1 MPTNS
6 CSQCGVVIGR
16 HKRKTSG
23 QSKCRPCRCS
33 ETDVRY
39 IKNPCSGCGQKV
51 VVRQGKSTPMCRQ
64 CRAVKRTKT
73 CVGCLI
79 NFTASTKNAVVQKY
93 CSYECA
99 MQHRVNWNKKTTDLV
114 LYTGPR
120 LVDCR
125 PMPPPPKRRFK
136 SVKCRQ
142 CSTMFLTL
150 NVDVTC
156 SALCQKINIREQRSQ
171 AKSRR
176 RARKKQAF
184 VENVSPRYIFKRDNY
199 RCNLKLS
206 VNCNGK
212 TDPRK
217 VVPHPRAPTL
227 DHIIPLNA
235 GVENDGWHSKA
246 NNWTACFE
254 CNCMKSDRGGGEQL
268 ALIG

>member
-1 MPTNS
+1 MPTNVCAD
-6 CSQCGVVIGR
+6 CSIVIGR
-16 HKRKTSG
+16 HKRKNPG
-23 QSKCRPCRCS
+23 PSKCRRCRSSRTDTRYTKIPC
-33 ETDVRY
+33 TA
-39 IKNPCSGCGQKV
+39 CGQRV
-51 VVRQGKSTPMCRQ
+51 TIRQGKSTAWCRS
-64 CRAVKRTKT
+64 CRAQNRIKT
-73 CVGCLI
+73 CIGCQSV
-79 NFTASTKNAVVQKY
+79 FHASPKDPLVQKY
-93 CSYECA
+93 CSYGCA
-99 MQHRVNWNKKTTDLV
+99 MQHRTHWNKKTTELV
-114 LYTGPR
+114 LYMGQRILDP
-120 LVDCR
+120 R
-125 PMPPPPKRRFK
+125 PMPAPSRRTFK

-156 SALCQKINIREQRSQ
+156 SPMCHEINIREQRSQ

-199 RCNLKLS
+199 RCNLKIS
-206 VNCNGK
+206 VTCNGK
-212 TDPRK
+212 TDPSK

-235 GVENDGWHSKA
+235 GIENDGWHSKA

-254 CNCMKSDRGGGEQL
+254 CNCIKSDRGGGEQL